1 MSGQAHLWV
10 CTGSNVGA
18 LFTLETREL
27 TIGRSGGGAV
37 VEIDDDRVSS
47 LHCQIA
53 FQHGRHLL
61 QDLGSTNGTFVNNQP
76 VTEVFLNDGDLIQC
90 GETIF
95 EYVADRAAMEHGRRT
110 VPGSEAVPQGL
121 RQGARD
127 ALHRAR
133 GNGAPRALPP
143 GSPVGIVP
151 QGHAP
156 PMPGV
161 HVPPSPAY
169 PQVPPE
175 YHAHLATPP
184 AEEDE
189 ELNLKEVLAQAQKV
203 LQFFLPYWRSIVAVT
218 CVFMVLGAS
227 SYFIKP
233 PPRKA
238 VFEVSLRPQTTQNPV
253 LPYNRQNVGFFTS
266 AEQNFRASP
275 LIEKTLRALGE
286 TQVTPERIAKI
297 QKNLEFFVVGVPK
310 PKGPITYRGVFTA
323 QDPEWSVRFLKEHFE
338 IYLET
343 EIDKTLKKIRL
354 EAEFLTKRLEDAE
367 KELRLT
373 ENALLEFKKENID
386 GLPEQARQ
394 YYDYLFQLRQKQS
407 AAAMDAARLS
417 AEVALDRRRLEEE
430 SPLVEDKVT
439 MTRPYQT
446 ALVDVNR
453 KLASAKA
460 EGLGPDHPRVVAL
473 KEQAQRLR
481 QLAEQAK
488 NDALIEQ
495 RRNPLYESFKKQL
508 VERQVSQRIARQ
520 QAAQVNKDLRRV
532 KEVVEKLPELEAEY
546 AELNR
551 TYKSTKKLHT
561 QIFETLQTTKMQLD
575 LERASIKSR
584 YDIITPPN
592 LEFVSARKK
601 IMNRAISAGGIGFVV
616 GLLITA
622 LRQLKRMHK
631 LGLLGKKKETA
642 AADNPDVKAL
652 AVREGSAP
660 LDRL

>member
-1 MSGQAHLWV
+1 
-10 CTGSNVGA
+10 
-18 LFTLETREL
+18 
-27 TIGRSGGGAV
+27 
-37 VEIDDDRVSS
+37 
-47 LHCQIA
+47 
-53 FQHGRHLL
+53 
-61 QDLGSTNGTFVNNQP
+61 
-76 VTEVFLNDGDLIQC
+76 
-90 GETIF
+90 
-95 EYVADRAAMEHGRRT
+95 
-110 VPGSEAVPQGL
+110 
-121 RQGARD
+121 
-127 ALHRAR
+127 
-133 GNGAPRALPP
+133 
-143 GSPVGIVP
+143 
-151 QGHAP
+151 
-156 PMPGV
+156 MPGV
-161 HVPPSPAY
+161 HIPQAPQFHPPAY
-169 PQVPPE
+169 APE
-175 YHAHLATPP
+175 YHAHLAAPPP
-184 AEEDE
+184 ADEDE
-189 ELNLKEVLAQAQKV
+189 ELNLKELLAQAQKI

-218 CVFMVLGAS
+218 CLFMVIGAS

-286 TQVTPERIAKI
+286 THITPERIAKI
-297 QKNLEFFVVGVPK
+297 QKNLEFYVVGMPK
-310 PKGPITYRGVFTA
+310 PKGPITYRGVFTD
-323 QDPEWSVRFLKEHFE
+323 QNPEWSVRFLKEHFE

-373 ENALLEFKKENID
+373 ETALLEFKKENID

-407 AAAMDAARLS
+407 TAAMNAARLS

-430 SPLVEDKVT
+430 KPLVEDKVT
-439 MTRPYQT
+439 MTRPYQN
-446 ALVDVNR
+446 AMVDVTR
-453 KLASAKA
+453 KLAAAKA
-460 EGLGPDHPRVVAL
+460 EGLGPEHPKVVAL
-473 KEQAQRLR
+473 QEEAQRLR

-488 NDALIEQ
+488 DDALIEQ
-495 RRNPLYESFKKQL
+495 RRNPLYEEFKKQL
-508 VERQVSQRIARQ
+508 VERQVTQRIARQ
-520 QAAQVNKDLRRV
+520 EAAQVDRDLRRV

-551 TYKSTKKLHT
+551 TYNSTKKLHT

-616 GLLITA
+616 GLLLTA

-631 LGLLGKKKETA
+631 LGLLGKKKEPA
-642 AADNPDVKAL
+642 AADDVRSL
-652 AVREGSAP
+652 AIRDQDAGP
-660 LDRL
+660 LDRI